1 MPYTDYDIANA
12 LDLAVLRPMATAH
25 DVIAAC
31 NLAVEQSIKAVCV
44 APIYVALAAHLC
56 DNVAAVIGFP
66 HGNTLPSVKHIE
78 ALEAINQ
85 GAAELDVVINY
96 GCLLTGNVKPVISEL
111 RQIVATA
118 EAYDVCVKAI
128 LEAGYYN
135 DSQIRDACILC
146 ADEGVDFVKNAT
158 GFAPCGGATPR
169 IIQAMIDATTGT
181 LVEVKASGGIKT
193 YEECCQYLDMG
204 CTRIGASKLLN
215 KASGLS
221 KKVGDILRKGLAPQW
236 TG

>member
-1 MPYTDYDIANA
+1 MPYTNQEIANA
-12 LDLAVLRPMATAH
+12 LDLAVLKPMATAQ

-31 NLAVEQSIKAVCV
+31 NLAVEHNVKAVCV
-44 APIYVALAAHLC
+44 APIHVALAASLC
-56 DNVAAVIGFP
+56 NNVAAVIGFP

-78 ALEAINQ
+78 AIEAINL
-85 GAAELDVVINY
+85 GATELDVVINY
-96 GCLLTGNVKPVISEL
+96 GCFLSGNAKPVISEL

-169 IIQAMIDATTGT
+169 IMQAMLDATYYSTSPIGVR
-181 LVEVKASGGIKT
+181 VEVKASGGIKT
-193 YEECCQYLDMG
+193 YAECCQYLDMG
-204 CTRIGASKLLN
+204 CTRIGASKLLFN
-215 KASGLS
+215 P
-221 KKVGDILRKGLAPQW
+221 VEYV
-236 TG
+236 